1 MNNVVLE
8 LKKVKYF
15 YIATIDN
22 NKPRVRPFSS
32 ICEFEGNAYIC
43 SGKQKEIYNQLEKNP
58 YIEISGM
65 YDGGSWIRVSAKAL
79 IDSRIEAQEAMLN
92 DPTGPSQLYKPND
105 GRFVVYRID
114 EVKALSYN
122 FYSSPIEIREH

>member
-22 NKPRVRPFSS
+22 DKPRVRPFSS

-43 SGKQKEIYNQLEKNP
+43 SGKQKEIYKLPK
-58 YIEISGM
+58 
-65 YDGGSWIRVSAKAL
+65 
-79 IDSRIEAQEAMLN
+79 
-92 DPTGPSQLYKPND
+92 
-105 GRFVVYRID
+105 
-114 EVKALSYN
+114 
-122 FYSSPIEIREH
+122 

>member
-22 NKPRVRPFSS
+22 DKPRVRPFSS

-43 SGKQKEIYNQLEKNP
+43 SGKQKEIYKLIREKTKNKICV
-58 YIEISGM
+58 YVTHKISNICKDADTIIILKNGKIEDIGRH
-65 YDGGSWIRVSAKAL
+65 DEL
-79 IDSRIEAQEAMLN
+79 INKSN
-92 DPTGPSQLYKPND
+92 YYYQLYLK
-105 GRFVVYRID
+105 YTS
-114 EVKALSYN
+114 EK
-122 FYSSPIEIREH
+122 EKK